1 MANPN
6 LLNLVNITAKTNYS
20 NVTTVNTSIVSN
32 SINSNLVYKLNHIT
46 VVNNSDSPNY
56 FTVRINR
63 NSNIFV
69 IASNMVLPDRTTLIL
84 INKENATYLEEGDSV
99 EISAGANNTIVAYSS
114 YEILA

>member
-63 NSNIFV
+63 NSNILLLFHPIFLV
-69 IASNMVLPDRTTLIL
+69 FEFPGHRFFFLIA
-84 INKENATYLEEGDSV
+84 
-99 EISAGANNTIVAYSS
+99 
-114 YEILA
+114 